1 MTSATFDDDSF
12 SEIDGMSESE
22 QDLLPLKQ
30 NEINQAVVNAT
41 DWTVETILSQINKGN
56 IQLNPKFQRRDAWD
70 IERKSRFIESLILGF
85 PVPQLVLAEAKGKK
99 GTYLVIDGKQR
110 LLSIRQ
116 FSANNDDPDYSKL
129 KLKGLTLRDDLN
141 GKNLDNIKSELTFD
155 DDLRAFENSPI
166 RTVVIKNWS
175 SESFLYHVF
184 LRLNTGSL
192 PLSPQELRQALHP
205 GPFIEYADEVAS
217 SSHALRSI
225 LKNKKPDF
233 RMRDAELFIRFF
245 AFKLFLSDY
254 SGDLK
259 SMLDTT
265 CNRLNTQWMEN
276 EEVIRQLGIEFEEAY
291 TAAIKVFNN
300 NAFKKWT
307 KNGYESRFNR
317 AIFDIVMY
325 YFSDKQIRDAALLQ
339 CKVIEDSFKRLC
351 IDDHVFLSSIEKTT
365 KSLDATCIRLSTW
378 ATALNNVLGTNIHVP
393 TLSNN
398 RIN

>member
-1 MTSATFDDDSF
+1 MTSASYEENNFT
-12 SEIDGMSESE
+12 EIDGMGESE
-22 QDLLPLKQ
+22 QDLSPLKQ
-30 NEINQAVVNAT
+30 GEINQAVVNAT

-99 GTYLVIDGKQR
+99 GSYLVIDGKQR

-116 FSANNDDPDYSKL
+116 FSAINGDPDYTQL
-129 KLKGLTLRDDLN
+129 KLKGLSLRDDLN
-141 GKNLDNIKSELTFD
+141 GKNLDNFKSELMSD

-205 GPFIEYADEVAS
+205 GPFIEYADEAAS
-217 SSHALRSI
+217 SSKALRSI

-259 SMLDTT
+259 SMLDST
-265 CNRLNTQWMEN
+265 CNRLNNQWQED
-276 EEVIRQLGIEFEEAY
+276 EESIKLLGNDFEEAY
-291 TAAIKVFNN
+291 LAAIKIFNN

-307 KNGYESRFNR
+307 QNGYESRFNR
-317 AIFDIVMY
+317 AIFDIVIY
-325 YFSDKQIRDAALLQ
+325 FFSDKQIRDAALT
-339 CKVIEDSFKRLC
+339 KAHEIEEHFKSLC
-351 IDDHVFLSSIEKTT
+351 VDDHAFLSSIEKTT
-365 KSLDATCIRLSTW
+365 KSLDATCIRFSTW
-378 ATALNNVLGTNIHVP
+378 AMTLNNILGTSLHVP
-393 TLSNN
+393 TIVNN
-398 RIN
+398 RIV